1 MERGC
6 VYMGKILVVD
16 LQEGRCQ
23 EEDLSEEQIEEHVGG
38 VALNLALYERFRER
52 DPVIVGTG
60 LLTGTFAP
68 ASCAGVVT
76 ARSPVTGGICHVPL
90 LWQTAVELKYSGYDF
105 VVLLGESA
113 RPVRLWLHDSLAEL
127 ADAGDVWGKDVWETT
142 DKLRFE
148 HGDDYV
154 QVLGIGPAGER
165 QSLLGQLSENY
176 WGSRDLYGLGALWG
190 KKKLKALAV
199 RGLGSLEVAEGF
211 FDACVALKGEIAS
224 GRIQGAQGLVPILH
238 HLGADAGGLKMLEAR
253 AHRNVASFNC
263 PYPYNTFLMIDEEA
277 SLLKE
282 SAKAEPGLLL
292 TDPAGVASLLF
303 LGDGMPQVL
312 RRINRYGLEPSACGV
327 VLAARGAGGAV
338 QAEGALA
345 DFVRE
350 GCSLEGEGAR
360 HVRGVAPWPLSD
372 SPESRLVQAASLFSH
387 ALPPQPALGSFED
400 FSVPA
405 SPQERARWW
414 LERQA
419 VCLVLGVCPL
429 SALLSP
435 ELSLERMADLASKA
449 CQWEDLMPETLRNKA
464 WEVIGKSAS
473 LAGASGK
480 LPASWAGPEFEAS
493 LQGLLQAP

>member
-1 MERGC
+1 MKK
-6 VYMGKILVVD
+6 M
-16 LQEGRCQ
+16 
-23 EEDLSEEQIEEHVGG
+23 
-38 VALNLALYERFRER
+38 
-52 DPVIVGTG
+52 
-60 LLTGTFAP
+60 
-68 ASCAGVVT
+68 
-76 ARSPVTGGICHVPL
+76 
-90 LWQTAVELKYSGYDF
+90 
-105 VVLLGESA
+105 
-113 RPVRLWLHDSLAEL
+113 
-127 ADAGDVWGKDVWETT
+127 
-142 DKLRFE
+142 
-148 HGDDYV
+148 DD
-154 QVLGIGPAGER
+154 
-165 QSLLGQLSENY
+165 
-176 WGSRDLYGLGALWG
+176 GAL
-190 KKKLKALAV
+190 
-199 RGLGSLEVAEGF
+199 
-211 FDACVALKGEIAS
+211 D
-224 GRIQGAQGLVPILH
+224 
-238 HLGADAGGLKMLEAR
+238 EAR
-253 AHRNVASFNC
+253 
-263 PYPYNTFLMIDEEA
+263 LA